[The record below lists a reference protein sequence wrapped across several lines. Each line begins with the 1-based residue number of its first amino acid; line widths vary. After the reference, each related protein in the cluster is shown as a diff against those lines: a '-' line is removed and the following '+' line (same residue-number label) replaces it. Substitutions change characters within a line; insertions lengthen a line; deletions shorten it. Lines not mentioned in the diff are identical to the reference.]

1 MAVNI
6 LLRRGTAS
14 EWTASNPILLE
25 GEVGVET
32 DSKKLKVG
40 DGLTVW
46 ASLPYITLTP
56 TAAASLYATIAN
68 PSFTGT
74 VTLDTGVTLVF
85 EGATANAYETTLT
98 ATDPTA
104 DRTLNLPN
112 STGTLATQEHV
123 ASEIGTP
130 SSDTTSVH

>member
-6 LLRRGTAS
+6 LLRRGTAA

-40 DGLTVW
+40 DGLTAW

-56 TAAASLYATIAN
+56 TAAASLYAPIAS
-68 PSFTGT
+68 PTFTGT
-74 VTLDTGVTLVF
+74 VGGVTKTHVGLGNVDN
-85 EGATANAYETTLT
+85 TSDANKPVLT
-98 ATDPTA
+98 
-104 DRTLNLPN
+104 
-112 STGTLATQEHV
+112 S
-123 ASEIGTP
+123 
-130 SSDTTSVH
+130 